1 MKNYFCLL
9 FLTLSIVLNAQSK
22 SVSFDIKLAN
32 AGVSIE
38 DASIIYDGSYYS
50 IDYPD
55 GDVPA
60 NIGVCTDV
68 IIRAYRVIGV
78 DLQKEVHEDVLKNNA
93 AYSGVKRVDKN
104 IDHRRVPNLA
114 TFFKRHGK
122 VLPITSKASDYKP
135 GDVICWNL
143 SETGSLNHIG
153 LVVNQKSDDGERF
166 LVIHN
171 MGGGQVIEDFLFN
184 AKIVGHYSYQKK

>member
-135 GDVICWNL
+135 GDVIWWNL

-184 AKIVGHYSYQKK
+184 SKIVGHYSYQKK

>member
-1 MKNYFCLL
+1 MKNYLCLL

-38 DASIIYDGSYYS
+38 DASIMYDGSYYS

-68 IIRAYRVIGV
+68 IIRAYRVLGV

-135 GDVICWNL
+135 GDVIWWNL